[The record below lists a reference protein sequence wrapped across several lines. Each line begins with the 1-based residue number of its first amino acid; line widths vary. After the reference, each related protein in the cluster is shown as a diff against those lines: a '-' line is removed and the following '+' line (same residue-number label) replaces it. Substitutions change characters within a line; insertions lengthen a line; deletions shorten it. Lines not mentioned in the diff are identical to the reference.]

1 MFPKMNCLVIKTI
14 NEQNGQH
21 IASVPLPNIS
31 TKPRQLLSGN
41 LSFGSGGRASLS
53 TGGNADL
60 TTQTQTIEGASLNV
74 LRRGSEFVADSIVR
88 ALGGIASLISV
99 LQNYSQNGEA
109 QVSGLGSSAQELTN
123 RLFSMGVN
131 AASTLLQR
139 LSDEISSPS
148 STTISYKPSESSLFL
163 SANAPQ
169 TQATDRPFGLQ
180 SSGIFGRFTN
190 VEPENLTDITS
201 HNTESTATQLSA
213 GIRAIESIPLHFGNS
228 RIRGQGR
235 FAEFGFQN
243 PITTIN
249 EGLRLTSSQ
258 IQSGLGTV
266 RRTASR
272 FRVTEGTSNFKD
284 GILSDEPH
292 QGMGTLTDQL
302 QSGISTADRLST
314 TASNLVHSLLSSAGN
329 ISTDTKSE
337 QNAKKYGFSETP
349 LTFTAQLV
357 NSAIPSA
364 QVGSRVSSKES
375 NNRNFDGN

>member
-1 MFPKMNCLVIKTI
+1 MNCLVIKTT
-14 NEQNGQH
+14 NERNGQH
-21 IASVPLPNIS
+21 IASVPLSNIP

-41 LSFGSGGRASLS
+41 FGFGSGGRAGQS
-53 TGGNADL
+53 TGGNADP
-60 TTQTQTIEGASLNV
+60 TTQTIEGASLNV

-99 LQNYSQNGEA
+99 LQSYSQNGEA
-109 QVSGLGSSAQELTN
+109 QISGLGSSAQELTN
-123 RLFSMGVN
+123 RLFNMGVN

-148 STTISYKPSESSLFL
+148 STTISYRPSESSLFL
-163 SANAPQ
+163 SANTPQ
-169 TQATDRPFGLQ
+169 IQTSDRPFGLQ

-190 VEPENLTDITS
+190 VEPENLTDVTS

-213 GIRAIESIPLHFGNS
+213 GIRAIESIPLHFANP
-228 RIRGQGR
+228 RIHRQGR
-235 FAEFGFQN
+235 FTDFGFQN

-249 EGLRLTSSQ
+249 ENLRLTSSQ
-258 IQSGLGTV
+258 IQSGLQSGLGTV

-272 FRVTEGTSNFKD
+272 FKVTEGISNFND
-284 GILSDEPH
+284 GNLSEVPH
-292 QGMGTLTDQL
+292 QGMGILSDQL
-302 QSGISTADRLST
+302 QSGISTANRLST
-314 TASNLVHSLLSSAGN
+314 TASNLVHSLISPEDN

-337 QNAKKYGFSETP
+337 QNAEKSDVSETP

-364 QVGSRVSSKES
+364 QVSSRASSKES
-375 NNRNFDGN
+375 NNSNFDRN